1 MASDNNTAVGTSLPL
16 FQLRHNDFGRLVF
29 MDADGVE
36 HEGVVPVRA
45 FPIGAPEQGIALVS
59 AEGHEL
65 LWIEQW
71 SEVTPAVKA
80 LIEQDLAV
88 REFMPE
94 ISRIRSVS
102 SFSTPTV
109 WQVDTN
115 RGQTSFTLKGEE
127 DIRRLPQS
135 ALLIAD
141 SHGIQFLIR
150 DIKVLDKHSR
160 KILDRFL

>member
-1 MASDNNTAVGTSLPL
+1 MTTDSNTPMQH

-29 MDADGVE
+29 IAADGVE
-36 HEGVVPVRA
+36 YEGAISVRA
-45 FPIGAPEQGIALVS
+45 FPIGAPEQGIALMS

-65 LWIEQW
+65 AWIEQW
-71 SEVTPAVKA
+71 TDVSPQIRAI
-80 LIEQDLAV
+80 IEQDLAV
-88 REFMPE
+88 REFMPQ
-94 ISRIRSVS
+94 ISRIREVS
-102 SFSTPTV
+102 SYSTPTV
-109 WQVDTN
+109 WRVETN
-115 RGQTSFTLKGEE
+115 RGDTAFTLKGEE

-150 DIKVLDKHSR
+150 DINALDKQSR